1 MQNIPFSPP
10 FIDERVIAEVIEVLN
25 SGWITTGPKCIQLEE
40 KVSSFLGVN
49 ATVSCNSWSSGAQI
63 VLSLLGIGE
72 GDEVIVPNYTYAA
85 TLLAV
90 YHAGAIP
97 VIVDVDE
104 NYQISMPNV
113 LAAITP
119 NTKAII
125 PVDIGGLPTDI
136 DSLKRL
142 LESNAGQFNSSN
154 KFHNQIG
161 RIAIISDAAHSF
173 GATIEKT
180 KVGSHADFTI
190 FSLHAVKNLTSA
202 EGGLITFNIPQ
213 IDAEAIV
220 KELKLIR
227 LNGQTKDALTKTQ
240 NLANWE
246 YDVVLKGYKMNMP
259 DICAAIALGQLES
272 YDMINLERK
281 RVYDRYALNFKDY
294 KHLTIIPSQVANR
307 VSSYHLMMISL
318 SQDVKQFRNQIIT
331 QCATKGVSTNVHFKP
346 LNLMTAF
353 QNEQYSG
360 SLSNS
365 IDLFEREISLPI
377 YPQLSNQIVDYISN
391 TIIDAIDKVAN

>member
-10 FIDERVIAEVIEVLN
+10 FIDERVIAEVNEVLN

-40 KVSSFLGVN
+40 KVSSYLEVS

-63 VLSLLGIGE
+63 VLRLLGIGE
-72 GDEVIVPNYTYAA
+72 GDEVIIPNYTYAA

-90 YHAGAIP
+90 YHVGAIP

-104 NYQISMPNV
+104 NYQISLPNIQE
-113 LAAITP
+113 AITP
-119 NTKAII
+119 NTKAIM

-136 DSLKRL
+136 ESLKSL
-142 LESNAGQFNSSN
+142 LEAEFYQFSSSN
-154 KFHNQIG
+154 NYHSLIG

-173 GATIEKT
+173 GATINNI
-180 KVGSHADFTI
+180 KVGNQADFTI

-202 EGGLITFNIPQ
+202 EGGLITFNLPQ
-213 IDAEAIV
+213 IDSESLV

-227 LNGQTKDALTKTQ
+227 LNGQTKDALAKTQ

-246 YDVVLKGYKMNMP
+246 YDIVLKGYKMNMP

-272 YDMINLERK
+272 YDIINFERK
-281 RVYDRYALNFKDY
+281 RVYDRYVSNFKDHP
-294 KHLTIIPSQVANR
+294 HLTIIPSQVNKR
-307 VSSYHLMMISL
+307 ISSHHLMMISL
-318 SQDVKQFRNQIIT
+318 SQEVKSFRNQIIT
-331 QCATKGVSTNVHFKP
+331 YCANKGVSTNVHFKP
-346 LNLMTAF
+346 LSLMTAF
-353 QNEQYSG
+353 KNEQFCG

-377 YPQLSNQIVDYISN
+377 YPQLSNKQVDFISK
-391 TIIDAIDKVAN
+391 TVMDAIDEVAD

>member
-10 FIDERVIAEVIEVLN
+10 FIDERVIAEVNEVLN

-40 KVSSFLGVN
+40 KVSAYLGVN

-63 VLSLLGIGE
+63 ALRLLGIGE
-72 GDEVIVPNYTYAA
+72 GDEVIIPNYTYAA

-90 YHAGAIP
+90 YHVGAIP

-104 NYQISMPNV
+104 NYQISLSNIQE
-113 LAAITP
+113 AITP
-119 NTKAII
+119 NTKAIM
-125 PVDIGGLPTDI
+125 PVDIGGVPTDI
-136 DSLKRL
+136 ESLKIL
-142 LESNAGQFNSSN
+142 LESNSYQFSSSN
-154 KFHNQIG
+154 NYHNLIG

-173 GATIEKT
+173 GATIDNI
-180 KVGSHADFTI
+180 KVGNQADFTI

-213 IDAEAIV
+213 IDSESLV
-220 KELKLIR
+220 KKLKLIR
-227 LNGQTKDALTKTQ
+227 LNGQTKDALAKTQ

-246 YDVVLKGYKMNMP
+246 YDIVLKGYKMNMP

-272 YDMINLERK
+272 YDIINSERK
-281 RVYDRYALNFKDY
+281 RVYDRYASNFKNY
-294 KHLTIIPSQVANR
+294 PHLTIIPSQVGNR
-307 VSSYHLMMISL
+307 VSSHHLMMISL
-318 SQDVKQFRNQIIT
+318 SQDVKFFRNQIIT
-331 QCATKGVSTNVHFKP
+331 HCANKGVSTNVHFKP
-346 LNLMTAF
+346 LTLMTAF
-353 QNEQYSG
+353 QNEQVRG

-377 YPQLSNQIVDYISN
+377 YPQLSNEQVDYISK
-391 TIIDAIDKVAN
+391 TVMDAIDEVAD

>member
-10 FIDERVIAEVIEVLN
+10 FIDERVITEVNEVLN

-40 KVSSFLGVN
+40 NVSSYLGVS

-63 VLSLLGIGE
+63 VLRLLGIGE

-90 YHAGAIP
+90 YHVGAIP

-104 NYQISMPNV
+104 NYQISIPNI
-113 LAAITP
+113 LTAITP
-119 NTKAII
+119 NTKAIM

-142 LESNAGQFNSSN
+142 LKSNSRQFYSSN
-154 KFHNQIG
+154 KYHNLIG
-161 RIAIISDAAHSF
+161 RVAIISDAAHSF
-173 GATIEKT
+173 GATIDNA
-180 KVGSHADFTI
+180 KVGNQADFTI

-213 IDAEAIV
+213 IDSDSLV

-227 LNGQTKDALTKTQ
+227 LNGQTKDALAKTQ

-246 YDVVLKGYKMNMP
+246 YDIVLKGFKMNMP

-272 YDMINLERK
+272 YDMINSERK
-281 RVYDRYALNFKDY
+281 RVYERYASNFKDSR
-294 KHLTIIPSQVANR
+294 HLTIIPSQIENR
-307 VSSYHLMMISL
+307 VSSHHLMMISL
-318 SQDVKQFRNQIIT
+318 SQEFKPFRNQIIT
-331 QCATKGVSTNVHFKP
+331 HCANKGVSTNVHFKP
-346 LNLMTAF
+346 LTLMTAF
-353 QNEQYSG
+353 QNEQFSG

-377 YPQLSNQIVDYISN
+377 YPQLSNEQVDYISK
-391 TIIDAIDKVAN
+391 TVIDAIDEVSD

>member
-10 FIDERVIAEVIEVLN
+10 FIDERVIAEVNEVLN

-40 KVSSFLGVN
+40 KVSSYLGVN

-63 VLSLLGIGE
+63 VLRLLDVGE
-72 GDEVIVPNYTYAA
+72 GDEVIIPNYTYAA

-90 YHAGAIP
+90 YHVGATP

-104 NYQISMPNV
+104 NYQISLPNIQE
-113 LAAITP
+113 AITP
-119 NTKAII
+119 NTKAIM

-136 DSLKRL
+136 ESLKSL
-142 LESNAGQFNSSN
+142 LEAESYQFSSSN
-154 KFHNQIG
+154 NYHNLIG
-161 RIAIISDAAHSF
+161 RITIISDAAHSF
-173 GATIEKT
+173 GATIDNT
-180 KVGSHADFTI
+180 KVGNQADFTI

-202 EGGLITFNIPQ
+202 EGGLITFNLPQ
-213 IDAEAIV
+213 IDSESLV

-227 LNGQTKDALTKTQ
+227 LNGQTKDALAKTQ

-246 YDVVLKGYKMNMP
+246 YDIVLKGYKMNMP

-272 YDMINLERK
+272 YDIINSERK
-281 RVYDRYALNFKDY
+281 RVYDRYVSNFKDY
-294 KHLTIIPSQVANR
+294 PHITIIPSQVGNR
-307 VSSYHLMMISL
+307 VSSHHLMMISL
-318 SQDVKQFRNQIIT
+318 SQEVKFFRNQIIT
-331 QCATKGVSTNVHFKP
+331 HCANKGVSTNVHFKP
-346 LNLMTAF
+346 LTLMTAF
-353 QNEQYSG
+353 QNEQVFG

-377 YPQLSNQIVDYISN
+377 YPQLSNEQVDYISK
-391 TIIDAIDKVAN
+391 TVMDAIDEVAN